1 LNRIPLNITFQYSRI
16 TIENSFLLTKTKLYQ
31 KDFMAKY
38 SNFTKDKKIMDKG
51 KYIHFIEDQKIDYG
65 QLDEFI
71 NIN

>member
-1 LNRIPLNITFQYSRI
+1 
-16 TIENSFLLTKTKLYQ
+16 
-31 KDFMAKY
+31 MAKY